1 MENQLLSSILE
12 LEKITKVWKHP
23 DSEKLYWEEID
34 TGDEKPR
41 QIASGLQQF
50 IPIEQ
55 MENALVLVLTNLK
68 PKKLAGFESQGMVLT
83 AGNHDHTVIELL
95 VPPEGSKPGDKV
107 TIKGFNRDPP
117 DVLNPK
123 KGIFEAV
130 AGDLRVDE
138 NGIAKFKD
146 AEFITDKGIV
156 VSTGIRNGKIS

>member
-1 MENQLLSSILE
+1 MENQLLSLILE